1 MSSVLRRGLGVFCSR
16 LKLFKKFDKYFL
28 KEYLSKIM
36 SINLSHFL
44 INESGF
50 ERMRANDV
58 YPEDMEYSDFR
69 IWNLECIAALNEY
82 EYNWTVELC
91 RRMSKKQ
98 ISLMDEENSA
108 VFIAHNIY
116 FDRNKNLCITNPC

>member
-1 MSSVLRRGLGVFCSR
+1 
-16 LKLFKKFDKYFL
+16 
-28 KEYLSKIM
+28 M

-58 YPEDMEYSDFR
+58 YPEDMEYNDFR
-69 IWNLECIAALNEY
+69 IWNLECISALNEY

-116 FDRNKNLCITNPC
+116 FDRNKNLCITNPR